1 MGTQNETNAEFR
13 NEVHEIL
20 GRHESS
26 IEEVHATLQTVLT
39 ELQSLRASQNHSQN
53 QPEINPFAST
63 ESSQHAEQ
71 YFDFKEVVA
80 EQQVQLALFHLEGIA
95 LQWHRWFA
103 KLKGPVTW
111 IEFTKALL
119 LRFGQTDYEDPSEA
133 LTRLKQT
140 TTVSA
145 YEEEFEKLS
154 HRVDELPEK
163 FLVGNYK
170 KKGISAFRSSIFG
183 TQPKASNS
191 NLVGILG
198 PSPVSKPV
206 VGNNGSPTPFKIIT
220 SQEARER
227 REKGL
232 YYYCDERFKPGHRCE
247 RPQLFMIEDTEE
259 LVEENLES
267 LADQQRQE
275 ELPEI
280 SFHAITGTTHP
291 QTIRLQGQMKGK
303 EVIMLVDGGS
313 THNFVD
319 QS

>member
-39 ELQSLRASQNHSQN
+39 ELQ
-53 QPEINPFAST
+53 
-63 ESSQHAEQ
+63 
-71 YFDFKEVVA
+71 
-80 EQQVQLALFHLEGIA
+80 
-95 LQWHRWFA
+95 WFA

-119 LRFGQTDYEDPSEA
+119 LRFGPTDYEDPSEA

-154 HRVDELPEK
+154 HRVNELPEN
-163 FLVGNYK
+163 FLVGSFIAGLKNDIRLDVKIKQPRSLTDAIGVARFIEERNRLQK
-170 KKGISAFRSSIFG
+170 KRISAFRSSIFG

-191 NLVGILG
+191 NPVGILG

-220 SQEARER
+220 SREARER
-227 REKGL
+227 QEKGL

-259 LVEENLES
+259 LVEETLES
-267 LADQQRQE
+267 LANQQRQE

-291 QTIRLQGQMKGK
+291 QTIRLQGRMKGK